1 MPKILLSCLLGAAAL
16 IAAGCGGSNP
26 TPDRTTTV
34 AEDPAPVE
42 QKNSGDD
49 CDAKGINAT
58 EGKTGT
64 CTIDD
69 VTYRVVDRRDR
80 LKLQRTTTA
89 LKDVYVLEEVGMP
102 DGYAGEPVK
111 PENGRFVV
119 LRIGVRNNSNQPLE
133 KALLAPSAA
142 LIVGR
147 NEYASSDD
155 GAAAYY
161 QSMNLGLP
169 QSNTIQPKT
178 ASDALVVFDLT
189 PGVARAVNRRGS
201 SLRLGSSNADES
213 SLVGVI
219 RLWK

>member
-1 MPKILLSCLLGAAAL
+1 MTKPLLSCLAIAAL
-16 IAAGCGGSNP
+16 ALVGCGGSNP
-26 TPDRTTTV
+26 APDRTTTV
-34 AEDPAPVE
+34 AEDPAPVQ
-42 QKNSGDD
+42 QKDSGDD
-49 CDAKGINAT
+49 CDAKGINTA

-69 VTYRVVDRRDR
+69 VTYRVVDRRGR
-80 LKLQRTTTA
+80 VKLQNSTTW
-89 LKDVYVLEEVGMP
+89 LRSVYVLEEVGMP
-102 DGYAGEPVK
+102 EDYSGEPVK
-111 PENGRFVV
+111 PENGRFVL
-119 LRIGVRNNSNQPLE
+119 LRIGVRNNSNAPLE
-133 KALLAPSAA
+133 KALLGSSVA

-147 NEYASSDD
+147 NEYAPSDD

-161 QSMNLGLP
+161 QSMHLGLP

-178 ASDALVVFDLT
+178 ASDVLVVFDLT
-189 PGVARAVNRRGS
+189 PSAARAVNRRGS